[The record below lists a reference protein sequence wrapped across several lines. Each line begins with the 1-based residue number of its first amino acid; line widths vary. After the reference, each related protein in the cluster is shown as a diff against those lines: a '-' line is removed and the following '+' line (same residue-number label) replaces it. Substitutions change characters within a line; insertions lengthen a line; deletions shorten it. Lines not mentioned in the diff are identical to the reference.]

1 MAKIM
6 ATIVTVTGETYEGEI
21 RVERP
26 DGTVETDPVAL
37 QKDVSSITAQTQTTF
52 STGGGFLTIGNERV
66 GTVTINARH
75 AVSIA
80 LKIVEDQLPSSSDM
94 V

>member
-26 DGTVETDPVAL
+26 DGTVETEPVAL
-37 QKDVSSITAQTQTTF
+37 QKDVSSITAQTQTAF
-52 STGGGFLTIGNERV
+52 SAGGGFLTICNEDV
-66 GTVTINARH
+66 GTITINAHH
-75 AVSIA
+75 AVSMA

>member
-1 MAKIM
+1 MAKII

-21 RVERP
+21 KVERP

-37 QKDVSSITAQTQTTF
+37 QEDVSAITAQAQTAF
-52 STGGGFLTIGNERV
+52 SAGGGFLTVGNEEV

-75 AVSIA
+75 AVSMA
-80 LKIVEDQLPSSSDM
+80 LKIVEDQLPPSSDM